1 MQAMPTDD
9 TAADLEMTGQA
20 TLMTEAKVST
30 PKNYDT
36 EEAGLLKPPPNG
48 QHSISLQ
55 YMRPASGSL
64 ASASIQG
71 QESTANPFSG
81 PLKNILDLHTSRR
94 MKTSS
99 TDNKVKQGVSIPSQ
113 RRWLYY
119 WSLLLT
125 HQGPANF
132 WPRSPG
138 PDVSMVKV
146 RITQIKVRMKEIS
159 GFKMNLVKVANTMIG
174 RTRGGKGNDNGRI
187 WASLA
192 RYDDEFV
199 EKLEVWE
206 WRTRDESGHLG
217 RRKHGSE
224 HCDDEKLGDLFVDQK
239 WDKGKMVRSFA
250 RMGSVG
256 GSIQKE
262 NSEKVKP
269 LSIPCRR
276 WL

>member
-9 TAADLEMTGQA
+9 TAADLEITGQA
-20 TLMTEAKVST
+20 TLGTEAKAPT

-36 EEAGLLKPPPNG
+36 DEAGLLKPPPNG

-55 YMRPASGSL
+55 PMTTASGSL

-71 QESTANPFSG
+71 QESAVNSLSD
-81 PLKNILDLHTSRR
+81 PLKNVLDLHTSRR
-94 MKTSS
+94 MKIPS
-99 TDNKVKQGVSIPSQ
+99 TDTKVKQGVSIPSQ

-132 WPRSPG
+132 WPRSPA
-138 PDVSMVKV
+138 PMVKV

-159 GFKMNLVKVANTMIG
+159 GFKMNFVKVANVVIG
-174 RTRGGKGNDNGRI
+174 KTRGGKGNDNGHI

-199 EKLEVWE
+199 NKLEVWE
-206 WRTRDESGHLG
+206 RRTRDESGHLG
-217 RRKHGSE
+217 RREHGSE
-224 HCDDEKLGDLFVDQK
+224 HSEDEELGDLFVDQK

-250 RMGSVG
+250 RMGAVG
-256 GSIQKE
+256 VSSIQKE
-262 NSEKVKP
+262 NSDKVKP
-269 LSIPCRR
+269 LSI
-276 WL
+276 L